1 MRPRLPSILLIVALG
16 AFFLAGCREEG
27 MIQITG
33 LTFEGVNLADKGE
46 LANALQ
52 TKKGSWIPW
61 GRKRYF
67 NREAFEADLKRIEIF
82 YRDRGFPDARVQ
94 SFDVQLNET
103 QDKVDITVM
112 IAEGEPVRV
121 EAIELVG
128 FDVLPEK
135 PVETLRD
142 TLPLQP
148 GAPLDRQLAISSRD
162 RAISLLRD
170 NGYPYAEVS
179 LSDEDVAPPL
189 DAARGGLS
197 ESRRPMRRTIRM
209 EATPGVLARIGAID
223 VRGEASVDENVIR
236 RQLTFKTGDQFT
248 RTKLRDSQRRLYGLE
263 LFEFV
268 NVDSLEEPVLQ
279 SEEVAVRVTV
289 AEGKHQKVTTGIG
302 YGTEE
307 QARGRVRWDHVNFL
321 GNARQA
327 GFEGKWSSLDRGVRA
342 DFREPYFLAP
352 GLSLNFDGQAW
363 QAKEPVYDSRQFGGR
378 ITLRHQVA
386 RQTTWSASFINEYQ
400 KTTIDND
407 ALEDFA
413 IFDELIAL
421 GLDPRGESEGTL
433 SAVAFDVA
441 RTTTNSVLDPRQ
453 GYVLN
458 GHIEQAG
465 KWLAGSFNYW
475 SASAEAR
482 HYLPI
487 GRQFVVANRLRGGS
501 IFASGDLDANVP
513 FYKRFFLGGS
523 SSIRGWGRFEVSPLS
538 LFGFPIGGFSMF
550 EGSSELRFPV
560 WGKLSGVA
568 FADYG
573 NVWPEPRAFDFKDL
587 RVAVGPGLRYLTPI
601 GPIRVDVGYQL
612 DPIEGLLVNG
622 APQKRPLR
630 IHFSIGQAF

>member
-1 MRPRLPSILLIVALG
+1 MFFVA
-16 AFFLAGCREEG
+16 ACREEG

-33 LTFEGVNLADKGE
+33 LTFEGVHQADKGD
-46 LANALQ
+46 LADALQ

-67 NREAFEADLKRIEIF
+67 NREAFDADLRRIEIF

-94 SFDVQLNET
+94 SFDVKLNET
-103 QDKVDITVM
+103 QDNVDITLT
-112 IAEGEPVRV
+112 IFEGEPVRV
-121 EAIELVG
+121 AAIDLVG
-128 FDVLPEK
+128 FDVLPESQL
-135 PVETLRD
+135 ETLRD
-142 TLPLQP
+142 TLPLRP
-148 GAPLDRQLAISSRD
+148 GQPLDRQLAISSRD
-162 RAISLLRD
+162 RAVSLLRD
-170 NGYPYAEVS
+170 QGYPYAEVS

-189 DAARGGLS
+189 DAARGAVS
-197 ESRRPMRRTIRM
+197 DSRMALQRKIRM
-209 EATPGVLARIGAID
+209 EATPGVLAHFGAID
-223 VRGEASVDENVIR
+223 IRGEASVDENVIQ

-248 RTKLRDSQRRLYGLE
+248 RTKLRNSQRRLYGLE

-289 AEGKHQKVTTGIG
+289 AEGNHQKVTTGIG

-307 QARGRVRWDHVNFL
+307 QARARLRWDHVNFL

-327 GFEGKWSSLDRGVRA
+327 GFEGKWSSLDRGIRA
-342 DFREPYFLAP
+342 DYREPYFFA
-352 GLSLNFDGQAW
+352 GGVSLNFDGQAW
-363 QAKEPVYDSRQFGGR
+363 QAKEPVYDSRRLGGR
-378 ITLRHQVA
+378 ITLRHQVTP
-386 RQTTWSASFINEYQ
+386 QTTWSAAFINEYQ
-400 KTTIDND
+400 KTAIEPE

-413 IFDELIAL
+413 IRDELIAL

-441 RTTTNSVLDPRQ
+441 RNTTNSVLDARQ
-453 GYVLN
+453 GYVIS

-465 KWLAGSFNYW
+465 RWLPGTFHYW

-482 HYLPI
+482 HYLPVS
-487 GRQFVVANRLRGGS
+487 RLFVVANRFRVGS
-501 IFASGDLDANVP
+501 IAPVDDVDTNVP

-538 LFGFPIGGFSMF
+538 GFGFPIGGFSMF
-550 EGSSELRFPV
+550 EGSSEIRFPV
-560 WGKLSGVA
+560 WGKLGGVA
-568 FADYG
+568 FIDYG
-573 NVWPEPRAFDFKDL
+573 NVWPAASDINLKDL
-587 RVAVGPGLRYLTPI
+587 RYAVGPGLRYLTPI

-612 DPIEGLLVNG
+612 DPIPGLLVNG
-622 APQKRPLR
+622 EAQKRPLR